1 MTERAMM
8 KGPKMPRETLTGWF
22 LRFRAAQRGV
32 AGIELALAT
41 PMLLLML
48 TGGFDSGRAIYEQN
62 RLASAAQAG
71 VQYAVQSQSNWTNTT
86 AIVAEAR
93 ADAGDTSNSLSI
105 AASQCTCPTGAA
117 LCSAS
122 ATCTGSTVSGTYVKV
137 TVAESYATLVTYPFM
152 SNPLNL
158 SSQAIIRVQ

>member
-1 MTERAMM
+1 
-8 KGPKMPRETLTGWF
+8 MPHKTLTGWF
-22 LRFRAAQRGV
+22 RRFSAAERGV

-41 PMLLLML
+41 PMLVLIL
-48 TGGFDSGRAIYEQN
+48 TGGFDSGRAVYEQN

-71 VQYAVQSQSNWTNTT
+71 AQYAIQSQSNWTNTT
-86 AIVAEAR
+86 AIIAEAR

-105 AASQCTCPTGAA
+105 GASQCTCPTGTTV
-117 LCSAS
+117 CSTS
-122 ATCTGSTVSGTYVKV
+122 TTCTGSTVSGTYVKV

-158 SSQAIIRVQ
+158 SSQALIRVQ